1 MDKCRLQ
8 DLPPNVISARPAA
21 PNPSATPYLRRSNA
35 ERWWARKV
43 TSREDSST
51 DMVSQEYKLASFYTE
66 LKGANSGNQSF
77 LLRNSC
83 WCSWIV

>member
-8 DLPPNVISARPAA
+8 DLTPNVILARPAA
-21 PNPSATPYLRRSNA
+21 PNPSAMLYLRRSNA
-35 ERWWARKV
+35 ERWWTRKV

-51 DMVSQEYKLASFYTE
+51 DMVSQEYKLAGFYTE
-66 LKGANSGNQSF
+66 LKGASSENRSF

-83 WCSWIV
+83 WCSWRI